1 MVKEALPKVKKATA
15 KEVDKHKPPA
25 PIGRKIA
32 ILGTTPTR
40 MQAPLAEDSGWEIWT
55 IGPGGKDNNRW
66 DRLYEIHGI
75 WPEGF
80 KDYLNDL
87 RAVEPPQ
94 QVWTMND
101 LGEAKS
107 AFTYPKQEILDKFTR
122 HMWFSSSISWCIA
135 HALYE
140 SDQNP
145 ENPVT
150 DMGCWGIDLESGE
163 EYISQFVGA
172 AHLIDL
178 AIDRGI
184 RFHFPQGCG
193 LERDFRCYPDRFET
207 NFALTAEKKADWLQ
221 GMVNQVE
228 AEFDLQKIN
237 VNRMEGQLM
246 LQHEWLNN
254 HKDKTIGEV
263 ITTETIQQME
273 AQLQQAN
280 QHIGRLAANVNQLR
294 GELEATQFYR
304 RMFVWNLSDPEHLSA
319 K

>member
-1 MVKEALPKVKKATA
+1 MVKEATPEEGEKFN
-15 KEVDKHKPPA
+15 PPA
-25 PIGRKIA
+25 PVGRKIA

-40 MQAPLAEDSGWEIWT
+40 MQAPLGDDSGWEIWT
-55 IGPGGKDNNRW
+55 IGPGGKDANRW

-80 KDYLNDL
+80 KEYLDDL

-94 QVWTMND
+94 EIWSMRPLEN
-101 LGEAKS
+101 AKS
-107 AFTYPKQEILDKFTR
+107 NKVYPKEEILEKFSR

-140 SDQNP
+140 SDNNP

-150 DMGCWGIDLESGE
+150 DIGCWGIDLESGE

-184 RFHFPQGCG
+184 RFHLPFGCG
-193 LERDFRCYPDRFET
+193 LDRDYRCYPDRFET
-207 NFALTAEKKADWLQ
+207 NFALTAEKKSEWL
-221 GMVNQVE
+221 GNMVRQVE
-228 AEFDLQKIN
+228 AEFEAQKVQ
-237 VNRMEGQLM
+237 VNRMEGQLL
-246 LQHEWLNN
+246 LQQHWFAQF
-254 HKDKTIGEV
+254 KDQVKELISEDSLR
-263 ITTETIQQME
+263 EME

-280 QHIGRLAANVNQLR
+280 MHLGHLAANVNQLK

-304 RMFVWNLSDPEHLSA
+304 RMFVWNLNDPEHRNVR
-319 K
+319 